1 MSKII
6 HWQLVQGLSIT
17 LTSSNEK
24 VIQAK
29 FTTTQQRGLMNIN
42 KVKKTIMLPIKYW
55 FYVIPY
61 SFMSNPAVA
70 RDLESIATNLST
82 KTNKLAMLV
91 VPIGFAFSALFMIIG
106 SPRGAIFMS
115 STLLAAIITLGGSS
129 VFSWLKG
136 IVG

>member
-1 MSKII
+1 MNLNKI
-6 HWQLVQGLSIT
+6 
-17 LTSSNEK
+17 
-24 VIQAK
+24 
-29 FTTTQQRGLMNIN
+29 
-42 KVKKTIMLPIKYW
+42 KKTVMLPIKYW
-55 FYVIPY
+55 FCIIPY
-61 SFMSNPAVA
+61 AVMSNPAMG

-91 VPIGFAFSALFMIIG
+91 VPIGFAFSAFFMIIG

-115 STLLAAIITLGGSS
+115 STLLAAILTLGGNS

>member
-1 MSKII
+1 MSKTI
-6 HWQLVQGLSIT
+6 HWQLVQESSIT
-17 LTSSNEK
+17 TIK
-24 VIQAK
+24 K
-29 FTTTQQRGLMNIN
+29 QRGLMNLN
-42 KVKKTIMLPIKYW
+42 KMKRTIMLPLKYW

-61 SFMSNPAVA
+61 AVMSNPAVS

-91 VPIGFAFSALFMIIG
+91 VPIGFAFSAFFMIIG

-115 STLLAAIITLGGSS
+115 STLLAAIITLGGTS

>member
-1 MSKII
+1 
-6 HWQLVQGLSIT
+6 
-17 LTSSNEK
+17 
-24 VIQAK
+24 
-29 FTTTQQRGLMNIN
+29 MNLN
-42 KVKKTIMLPIKYW
+42 KVKKTIMLPIRYW

-61 SFMSNPAVA
+61 AVMSNPAVA

-82 KTNKLAMLV
+82 KTNKLAILV
-91 VPIGFAFSALFMIIG
+91 IPIGFAFSAFFMIIG

-115 STLLAAIITLGGSS
+115 STLLAAIISLGGSS